1 MNEEKVI
8 LTATFNPKVRNYWL
22 LSGCMVCVLT
32 IVGIPFLLLW
42 IPLGLAFTG
51 RYLESIS
58 CVLTDRNLKVGR
70 GIFNRVEKT
79 VPLDKITD
87 LGMTQ
92 GPIMRYLNLEAMSV
106 ETAGQSA
113 AGALINLVGIEDGRA
128 FREAVLKQRD
138 AVASGPAGKAEA
150 STQVTGDPNDMRV
163 IFLEIRDSLK
173 NIEAALVK
181 DQK

>member
-1 MNEEKVI
+1 MSEEKVI
-8 LTATFNPKVRNYWL
+8 LEAKFNPKVRNYWL
-22 LSGCMVCVLT
+22 LSGTIVFTLT
-32 IVGIPFLLLW
+32 IVGIPLLLLW
-42 IPLGLAFTG
+42 IPLGLALTG
-51 RYLESIS
+51 RYLESLT

-92 GPIMRYLNLEAMSV
+92 GPIMRYMDLEAMSV

-113 AGALINLVGIEDGRA
+113 AGALINLVGIIDGRK

-138 AVASGPAGKAEA
+138 K
-150 STQVTGDPNDMRV
+150 VTARNVEKSESSEKSSDMADMRS
-163 IFLEIRDSLK
+163 IFIEIRDSLK
-173 NIEAALVK
+173 NIETALAK